1 MITQAQRRLVTI
13 PALLAVADRVPAF
26 WMGGCLDYV
35 RAWCPQRCDG
45 VRNEDGERRRRCFA
59 SPDDDMTYILY
70 VQCNGIEARNVTTLL
85 LHLHEHG
92 GNITKSAQQPPLA
105 SDLLSTAVVK
115 QPYR

>member
-59 SPDDDMTYILY
+59 SPDDDMT
-70 VQCNGIEARNVTTLL
+70 
-85 LHLHEHG
+85 
-92 GNITKSAQQPPLA
+92 
-105 SDLLSTAVVK
+105 
-115 QPYR
+115 